1 MHTRI
6 LVAALSLIAWPAA
19 AQQVTETAVPL
30 ADPEAR
36 SFRFM
41 GNLGFAIDFDG
52 SGKVTARVNAYDL
65 SKLSLAWRQEIRVQD
80 SDKNPGGFL
89 TTHEEENRLYFGN
102 GPLTAVEATTG
113 RILWSLDCKTA
124 GSIDLG
130 RTRLFVDGM
139 LLRGTQGCGDL
150 DKVRILRIDPQTG
163 RVHWS
168 ADAEAHRYKT
178 GKDNEHRDFVMYYE
192 QESAADLLRM
202 AEGDSASVDSAF
214 AALTGRPTQLILAG
228 ERLQAIDYATGR
240 TAWSVGEKPGRW
252 APLAPQGLS
261 LWVDDDKLV
270 AYSTRDGSKAWTYD
284 LKAPWGFF
292 FETDTTPNSDLL
304 IITWKGAHRL
314 DRTTGRPRW
323 AIARDDETWGQ
334 AYMGSLL
341 MMAMKPKQWVAI
353 DVATG
358 QVRWTARLPDGGG
371 GRRVVERLSPAF
383 GVVLFETLEDGRP
396 TALTAFD
403 AATGRELYVIER
415 SGKAKLR
422 AFSVRDGTRLVAV
435 FEDLKAT
442 EYDIRTGAP
451 KAAPATSGTATP
463 VARSPRLIALRQRAG
478 EGDVTPDGHYVE
490 YDDEVLTCYSPTGQ
504 VLWTRKGEKSEFASV
519 AILSQGVV
527 VWPMKNGKVELIGL
541 RTGASLHTA
550 TGNSKPRAG
559 VDYAGGHVL
568 VPSGKSLKI
577 LTVSGTGTH

>member
-6 LVAALSLIAWPAA
+6 LIAAFSMLALPAA
-19 AQQVTETAVPL
+19 AQQVTETTVPL

-52 SGKVTARVNAYDL
+52 SGKVTAKVNAYDL
-65 SKLSLAWRQEIRVQD
+65 SRLSLAWRQEFRVQD
-80 SDKNPGGFL
+80 TDKNPGGFL
-89 TTHEEENRLYFGN
+89 TTHEEANRLYFGN

-130 RTRLFVDGM
+130 RTRLFADGM

-150 DKVRILRIDPQTG
+150 EKVRLLRVDPQTG
-163 RVHWS
+163 RVQWS
-168 ADAEAHRYKT
+168 ADAEAHTYKT
-178 GKDNEHRDFVMYYE
+178 GKDNAHRDFVMYYE
-192 QESAADLLRM
+192 SRSEADLLRM
-202 AEGDSASVDSAF
+202 AEGDSAAVDSAF
-214 AALTGRPTQLILAG
+214 RALTGGPSQLILAG

-292 FETDTTPNSDLL
+292 YETDTMPNSDLL

-314 DRTTGRPRW
+314 DRSTGRPRW
-323 AIARDDETWGQ
+323 AIAREDETWGQ

-341 MMAMKPKQWVAI
+341 MMAMKPKQWSAI

-358 QVRWTARLPDGGG
+358 QVRWTARIPDGA
-371 GRRVVERLSPAF
+371 GRRVVDRLSPEF
-383 GVVLFETLEDGRP
+383 GVVLFESLQDGNP
-396 TALTAFD
+396 IALTAFD
-403 AATGRELYVIER
+403 AATGRELYVLER
-415 SGKAKLR
+415 SGKAKLK
-422 AFSVRDGTRLVAV
+422 AFSVGNGTRLVV
-435 FEDLKAT
+435 GFEDKPPA

-451 KAAPATSGTATP
+451 KAVAVGAATP
-463 VARSPRLIALRQRAG
+463 SVRNPRLMALKQRAG
-478 EGDVTPDGHYVE
+478 EGDLSPDGYYAE
-490 YDDEVLTCYSPTGQ
+490 YDDEVLTCFGPTGQ
-504 VLWTRKGEKSEFASV
+504 VLWTRKGEKSEFARI
-519 AILSQGVV
+519 AILNQGVV

-541 RTGASLHTA
+541 RSGSTLHTA
-550 TGNSKPRAG
+550 TGNTKPRAG
-559 VDYAGGHVL
+559 IDYAGGHVL
-568 VPSGKSLKI
+568 VPSGKSIKI